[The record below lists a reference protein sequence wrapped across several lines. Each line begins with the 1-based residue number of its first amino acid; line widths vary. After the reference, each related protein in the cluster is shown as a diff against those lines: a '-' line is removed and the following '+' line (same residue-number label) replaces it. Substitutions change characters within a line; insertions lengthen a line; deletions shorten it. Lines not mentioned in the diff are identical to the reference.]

1 MLPRFSAQVN
11 ASLRNSALFY
21 AGFVIV
27 GDGGMMRAPTTTGR
41 TMDRATREA
50 ILKLPLTLQEMIR
63 RKTTEE
69 GECLLWTG
77 SISLRDAPR
86 CYCDYTGASKRPS
99 QSLRRV
105 LLEALAG
112 RPLGKMVAV
121 SMCGT
126 RGCVNPTHLQKMS
139 RKARMQRASALGTV
153 CGPAVTARNSAIARK
168 RRSLTDDQI
177 RQILARR
184 DDRQWVL
191 AREFGVARSTI
202 GNVLSGKLRPTND
215 VWSGVF
221 ARLTA

>member
-1 MLPRFSAQVN
+1 
-11 ASLRNSALFY
+11 
-21 AGFVIV
+21 
-27 GDGGMMRAPTTTGR
+27 
-41 TMDRATREA
+41 MDRATREA
-50 ILKLPLTLQEMIR
+50 IRKLPHALQEMIR

-77 SISLRDAPR
+77 GISMRDAPR
-86 CYCDYTGASKRPS
+86 CYCDYTGASTRPS

-112 RPLGKMVAV
+112 RSLGKMVAV

-126 RGCVNPTHLQKMS
+126 RGCVNPTHLQKMT

-153 CGPAVTARNSAIARK
+153 RGPAVTARNSAIARK

-184 DDRQWVL
+184 GESQRVL
-191 AREFGVARSTI
+191 AQEFGVAKSTI
-202 GNVLSGKLRPTND
+202 GNVLSGKLRPAND
-215 VWSGVF
+215 VWSAVF
-221 ARLTA
+221 MRLVA